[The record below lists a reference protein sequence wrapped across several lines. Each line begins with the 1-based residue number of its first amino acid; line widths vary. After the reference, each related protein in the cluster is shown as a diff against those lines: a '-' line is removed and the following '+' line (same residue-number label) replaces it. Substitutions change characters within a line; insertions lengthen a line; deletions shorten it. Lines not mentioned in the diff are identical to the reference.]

1 MDPALLQ
8 AAFRLGFVILAL
20 SLLVLPFEDRTSAE
34 FVATVLSAVIGF
46 VFVGIVTVLARSSLP
61 PPPRSKTRTLVD
73 KGTAKGYKGTR
84 LRAWRRRQRRSR
96 EHGKDR
102 KST

>member
-20 SLLVLPFEDRTSAE
+20 SLLVLPFEDRASAE

-61 PPPRSKTRTLVD
+61 PPPRSKTRTSVD
-73 KGTAKGYKGTR
+73 KGTAKGYNETDSHSG
-84 LRAWRRRQRRSR
+84 
-96 EHGKDR
+96 GK
-102 KST
+102 